1 MGIFERSIPKY
12 IRNPM
17 TNSVEVESQP
27 YVVDD
32 IFDPIFNAR
41 VKNALRQKYGNGLYA
56 TLGGYEEMLKNAWT
70 GNEGFLGKGMGV
82 LSTFGRSMEKAD
94 DVVLGLL
101 TEGVEGVTGQGFDNP
116 LKNIFVND
124 QDYTGKR
131 LLASTANTFRNVV
144 GAKVSEEDFGKAWNL
159 PALGLELGTDV
170 GILGSKLS
178 RNLTPELHAL
188 RSDNTLKPRDVFSRL
203 GKSGNFSTT
212 LGEVGQIMSDYDDL
226 MARVAIDATAPGL
239 RPAFNVLRNKL
250 ASRVFGTHSSS
261 PYVNVQMGIEDAMNG
276 IDSDDPVVQK
286 ASEEFLQNL
295 ANSSEAQLISEI
307 DRVLATLPEDKRA
320 AFLQRNRTP
329 SQIVTDVADNKD
341 YYTFSHA
348 AELAAS
354 LDNLDKNISA
364 KASKIVSDEA
374 ARQADSLSKSFDD
387 YDRALLDEIGKF
399 VERAKAYGIDIDQIG
414 IDRSARQANLDEATS
429 QGLDVLRDEI
439 MAKFL
444 PGYGTDAIKS
454 PSGAP
459 YSVLQSDAALENWRS
474 EIAERVKANRSKYFR
489 PNGTPKK
496 ALRKYHKRLI
506 DTRAEEIEA
515 WRKKQLEA
523 PKLKVSDESVPYK
536 TAAEAVYNINKSYI
550 NELLDTLGSPD
561 RILHAIETG
570 DWTSNEATNKA
581 LDTFVG
587 DARWKDSLWYKSWN
601 PKISVSP
608 SLYARASRPMGVKG
622 LNYADLVFDKTRY
635 KDKGL
640 SKERFKTPEEFED
653 FMASDTMTAA
663 LNAVFPPVELSAS
676 ERLRGV
682 DFSKKFDIKDLEKL
696 DSDSQIRH
704 VSKFKELLKEVY
716 FPTKTSVHDRVNSLH
731 DLVEYIDK
739 YAQFDPLKSTKT
751 LGSNASLKFVED
763 AVISDLKFLKNIYKA
778 ADDVNQKY
786 LQKLYNLPVQSL
798 DYTGARAGR
807 RVVSIDPATGRKLSS
822 PISDTAQGLTEDYG
836 NPEEY
841 VKVLLSQAMPYI
853 RSEEDLNDLIG
864 DLRNFMQF
872 KPKGFNSNYMRKVDV
887 DSRAF
892 SKSRKVVK
900 DFYNGELELLE
911 EYLAKGGNPFAKTPF
926 KVKGFDDAKYAKLMA
941 FVEKYPELVKDQI
954 RYDKVTHPGIVTGF
968 YDPSFKPKYDLNKY
982 KQNLQDSKFK
992 ELKASGMSDSLAV
1005 EQSRKFAETAVAKM
1019 RSTGVTDNILT
1030 PDQLRNTP
1038 HLGGHLAESA
1048 TWAKGAGENVNAALD
1063 MYSRAADNLASAL
1076 PDIGIQDSEELSQL
1090 LSKAG
1095 VEYYGKNWKKFR
1107 SAMDSLST
1115 IERRKV
1121 FAYSELYFKEIKNVP
1136 FHIVSRDPKLV
1147 SAEHGFPLLERT
1159 IKDLLSKGEIDDATA
1174 SELSELLRLEQS
1186 AYAVKYNLPDAYVD
1200 FANDDLLEYLTLSKF
1215 ESTAE
1220 RDAVLS
1226 RFFNGSVSDFEAFLK
1241 DYQSAVREDARRIDA
1256 HRKQESAVRE
1266 YALKRGKRY
1275 VAPKFDEYAARNAFL
1290 KNADVSNDPSTSAV
1304 VFEKYIDDYLTA
1316 ESKDFEWALRRDE
1329 LLNKVPKQYPY
1340 SVANV
1345 KYVKENLID
1354 KLENKYAISWDP
1366 SAEKGLFNFNIGA
1379 GESAKAMYIGDSF
1392 DVSPGDLQLYYRTGK
1407 TKAHMKATK
1416 DKRFSSYINYSA
1428 IQSREGFENT
1438 ARYLATRDLY
1448 MPMFS
1453 NDPQE
1458 LTNTVSNIL
1467 DAAKRTQ
1474 IEHLPDAIETAYANV
1489 TPEVAAKTAY
1499 DAPSLAII
1507 STEAVLNTLAPEMKA
1522 FKDAGGSDASG
1533 TKTFGKAKW
1542 DWFRTI
1548 DNAKAVRSR
1557 NSFRDQRAT
1566 LREKTNAAL
1575 GKRTKDFAARMV
1587 LEKKDHDFKEYIRV
1601 VHKQTGDV
1609 LKGNMFWDDFR
1620 KSGSYMTPFEDPK
1633 QLSVAKEALTKNAKL
1648 LNEAIGKEVV
1658 EVAEEK
1664 LSDDVTA
1671 LIFRWNGN
1679 KKTVKYVYDNLSKI
1693 EKLAFEDVVFSP
1705 PTALSKNEMDFLNR
1719 SDMQEMR
1726 GLLDEIRE
1734 AAQAQYTALG
1744 FKFDDSEVPFI
1755 KHAMRRDPEMAQWV
1769 ADTFYKKMSSDDYDT
1784 VSNLISGFD
1793 KYRRKDKGAF
1803 GSTIQSRR
1811 FRGDFWLLDH
1821 GGHSLFEY
1829 APDKIFTASL
1839 ADGTFA
1845 NLQYQSFVDLCIND
1859 NFKIKGIFNT
1869 VDDLKKVL
1877 YATDDKGRLSG
1888 NLVNSELVSYKT
1900 DATGRVIGLTKYD
1913 KTSDAG
1919 LAKALADE
1927 NTILV
1932 PANAVSHIDN
1942 ILKKDMR
1949 MNNKFWTFV
1958 NKHLTIPFKF
1968 GLLSNPGFLLGN
1980 VSDSILK
1987 LSTTMSQKYGT
1998 TMAKEAEQ
2006 VAECINAAGALKNSY
2021 YTAFDEWKSV
2031 SAKYD
2036 MKLPPEATVADIV
2049 AMSPK
2054 YQEQFLKWLDGTLAL
2069 TQTVKDPAGNLI
2081 TLEQLVPCELPKEV
2095 IDDASI
2101 WTMLQRVQMN
2111 SNKMR
2116 EYADLAGISKD
2127 SDFDVPLN
2135 TWDRITQGSGKY
2147 DSKKPST
2154 WGVFMNNPYMKALS
2168 DGSGGWEDIIRTAS
2182 ILDDLR
2188 HGAYS
2193 KEDFAKYAR
2202 GGMEGA
2208 EEGIKRS
2215 VRLDEAMNTMYNAQ
2229 FDYERQSDFIS
2240 KIGKTVPFP
2249 IFFLK
2254 NFQYW
2259 MELFADNPQYI
2270 DNVIDIQEGLW
2281 DGYNEDDEFM
2291 RDAKGRGAIPVGGD
2305 ALPKWFKGVYKPSP
2319 MQSMFGAFSL
2329 LNNPIDDLSYRS
2341 HPLIGGAKALAVDT
2355 LPDSDLT
2362 TLLSDPESVKYR
2374 PYSTNMYERNIR
2386 EGDPNFNPLTYT
2398 AHRMNPFDRTLNSY
2412 LRIPEKQKAGD
2423 LQLAD
2428 ALPSVF
2434 QPMF

>member
-32 IFDPIFNAR
+32 IFDPIFNANVR
-41 VKNALRQKYGNGLYA
+41 NALRQKYGNGLYA

-70 GNEGFLGKGMGV
+70 GNKGFLGKGMGV

-144 GAKVSEEDFGKAWNL
+144 GTTVSEEDFGNAWNL

-178 RNLTPELHAL
+178 RSLTPELHAL

-261 PYVNVQMGIEDAMNG
+261 PYVNVQMDIEDAMDG
-276 IDSDDPVVQK
+276 LDSDDPVVQK
-286 ASEEFLQNL
+286 ASEEFLQIL

-329 SQIVTDVADNKD
+329 SQIVTDVANNKD

-387 YDRALLDEIGKF
+387 YDRALLDEIGRF
-399 VERAKAYGIDIDQIG
+399 IERAKKYNIDLSQVG
-414 IDRSARQANLDEATS
+414 LDRSAREANLEKA
-429 QGLDVLRDEI
+429 
-439 MAKFL
+439 
-444 PGYGTDAIKS
+444 
-454 PSGAP
+454 
-459 YSVLQSDAALENWRS
+459 S
-474 EIAERVKANRSKYFR
+474 EDLY
-489 PNGTPKK
+489 
-496 ALRKYHKRLI
+496 
-506 DTRAEEIEA
+506 
-515 WRKKQLEA
+515 
-523 PKLKVSDESVPYK
+523 KLKTSIENEVLGNVNATYADEVREKIS
-536 TAAEAVYNINKSYI
+536 TARG
-550 NELLDTLGSPD
+550 LLDALG
-561 RILHAIETG
+561 TG
-570 DWTSNEATNKA
+570 EWSSNEATNNA
-581 LDTFVG
+581 VEAFIG

-608 SLYARASRPMGVKG
+608 SLYARVSRPAGVKG

-640 SKERFKTPEEFED
+640 SKERFKTPEEFD
-653 FMASDTMTAA
+653 TYMDSDAMVVA
-663 LNAVFPPVELSAS
+663 LNSMFPPVELDAS

-682 DFSKKFDIKDLEKL
+682 DLNKGFDIKSLTDL
-696 DSDSQIRH
+696 DSDRQIQH
-704 VSKFKELLKEVY
+704 IEKFKKLLKEVY
-716 FPTKTSVHDRVNSLH
+716 FPTDLGVHQRVSALK
-731 DLVEYIDK
+731 DLIDFIDK
-739 YAQFDPLKSTKT
+739 YAVFTPSSASVE
-751 LGSNASLKFVED
+751 LGYGRSVILPSASAFYKEFR
-763 AVISDLKFLKNIYKA
+763 FLKDIYKA

-786 LQKLYNLPVQSL
+786 LQRLYNLPVQSL

-807 RVVSIDPATGRKLSS
+807 GVISIDPATGRKLSS
-822 PISDTAQGLTEDYG
+822 PVSDTAQGLTEDYG

-841 VKVLLSQAMPYI
+841 VKVLLSQAMPYV

-872 KPKGFNSNYMRKVDV
+872 KPKGFNSNYMRKADV

-1241 DYQSAVREDARRIDA
+1241 NYQSAVREDARRIDA

-1290 KNADVSNDPSTSAV
+1290 KNADVSNDPNVNATL
-1304 VFEKYIDDYLTA
+1304 FEKYIDDYLTA
-1316 ESKDFEWALRRDE
+1316 ESKDFEWAFRRDE

-1354 KLENKYAISWDP
+1354 ELENKYAISWDP

-1453 NDPQE
+1453 NDTQE

-1474 IEHLPDAIETAYANV
+1474 IEHLPDVIETAYANV
-1489 TPEVAAKTAY
+1489 APEVAAKTAY

-1507 STEAVLNTLAPEMKA
+1507 STEAVFNTLAPEMKA

-1533 TKTFGKAKW
+1533 AKTFGGAKW

-1575 GKRTKDFAARMV
+1575 GKRTKDFTARMV

-1601 VHKQTGDV
+1601 MHKQTGDV
-1609 LKGNMFWDDFR
+1609 LKGAMFWDDFR

-1658 EVAEEK
+1658 EVVEEK
-1664 LSDDVTA
+1664 TSDDVTT

-1679 KKTVKYVYDNLSKI
+1679 KNTVKYVYDNLSKI
-1693 EKLAFEDVVFSP
+1693 EKLAFEDVIFSP

-1734 AAQAQYTALG
+1734 AAQTQYATLG

-1784 VSNLISGFD
+1784 VSSLISGFD
-1793 KYRRKDKGAF
+1793 KYRKKDKGAF